1 MLSFVSFSVVALLIE
16 KRFAFL
22 KALEGSPTK
31 KSSTSEFYP
40 PPPQKKKPKF
50 SQNTAKKLPDNNK
63 KIVLSFP
70 TGCLDN
76 ISTWYFFRSNERLLD
91 DLRWWNLE
99 LRWWNFSKI
108 PNFEFG
114 YKKFQILRVH
124 FHLICLCCRLN
135 NGLKFSI
142 IRKLSMLICLQST
155 LLLLWRFLK
164 TKLKNRDFILR
175 KTRKLSTDE
184 QTFIN
189 SFFLLNFKKVFGI
202 RYNLFFLFF
211 CFS

>member
-40 PPPQKKKPKF
+40 PPPKKKPKF

-76 ISTWYFFRSNERLLD
+76 IST
-91 DLRWWNLE
+91 
-99 LRWWNFSKI
+99 
-108 PNFEFG
+108 
-114 YKKFQILRVH
+114 
-124 FHLICLCCRLN
+124 
-135 NGLKFSI
+135 
-142 IRKLSMLICLQST
+142 
-155 LLLLWRFLK
+155 
-164 TKLKNRDFILR
+164 
-175 KTRKLSTDE
+175 
-184 QTFIN
+184 
-189 SFFLLNFKKVFGI
+189 
-202 RYNLFFLFF
+202 
-211 CFS
+211 